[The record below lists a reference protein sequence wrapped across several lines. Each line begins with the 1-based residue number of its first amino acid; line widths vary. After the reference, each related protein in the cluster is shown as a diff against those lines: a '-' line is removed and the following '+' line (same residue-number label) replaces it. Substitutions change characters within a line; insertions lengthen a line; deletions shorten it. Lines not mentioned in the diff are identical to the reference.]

1 MFKKCKKRLEK
12 QITID
17 TKNSY
22 KEMTAIHMIQRVVL
36 SISMYRYFDN
46 NNYRKAMAAGR
57 PMSRE
62 GNWVVSW

>member
-36 SISMYRYFDN
+36 SIKMYRYFDN
-46 NNYRKAMAAGR
+46 NNYRKAMATGR

-62 GNWVVSW
+62 VNWVVSW

>member
-22 KEMTAIHMIQRVVL
+22 KEMTAIHMIQHDTTRSAVD
-36 SISMYRYFDN
+36 RYVPLL
-46 NNYRKAMAAGR
+46 RQQ
-57 PMSRE
+57 
-62 GNWVVSW
+62 